1 LPRREL
7 TKLVDEMGDLSVDV
21 TSLDDDD
28 LAVYAEQMQDGED
41 WEALADQIFAV
52 DDDELGGPSAQAK
65 PSLGDVH
72 MTS

>member
-1 LPRREL
+1 
-7 TKLVDEMGDLSVDV
+7 MGDLPVDV

-41 WEALADQIFAV
+41 WEALADQIFAID
-52 DDDELGGPSAQAK
+52 DDDELGGPSAQAN
-65 PSLGDVH
+65 PNQGDVH

>member
-1 LPRREL
+1 M
-7 TKLVDEMGDLSVDV
+7 LVDEMGDLSVDV

-52 DDDELGGPSAQAK
+52 DDDELGGLSAQAK